1 MNLEA
6 VTLQDCMDL
15 YRMKGCCT
23 EIKGGK
29 VYGFRAE
36 GGEGE
41 EVQLGAAAKDRKEA
55 AH

>member
-41 EVQLGAAAKDRKEA
+41 EV
-55 AH
+55 